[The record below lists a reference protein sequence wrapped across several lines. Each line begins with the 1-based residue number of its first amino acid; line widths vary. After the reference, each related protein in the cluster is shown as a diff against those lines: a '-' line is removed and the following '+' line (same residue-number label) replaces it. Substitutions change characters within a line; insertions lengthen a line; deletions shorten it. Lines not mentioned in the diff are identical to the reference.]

1 MAEEEVGRRSFE
13 EALARLEE
21 IVARLEG
28 GDLPLEE
35 SLALFE
41 EGVGLTRLCQEILL
55 AAEGRL
61 EMLVA
66 GGTVPFPAAEGGP
79 NHGGGAGLDG

>member
-1 MAEEEVGRRSFE
+1 MAEEVGKKSFE

-21 IVARLEG
+21 IVARLEA

-35 SLALFE
+35 SMALFE
-41 EGVGLTRLCQEILL
+41 EGVGLARLCQEILA

-79 NHGGGAGLDG
+79 NHGGAGLAD

>member
-1 MAEEEVGRRSFE
+1 MAEEAGGKSFE
-13 EALARLEE
+13 DALARLEE
-21 IVARLEG
+21 IVARLEA

-41 EGVGLTRLCQEILL
+41 EGVGLARLCQEILA

-61 EMLVA
+61 EMLAA
-66 GGTVPFPAAEGGP
+66 GGKVPFPAAEGGP
-79 NHGGGAGLDG
+79 NHGGAGLDD